1 MSIAQI
7 SFIGIDP
14 AIRNQ
19 EITYVAINDS
29 LHPINNGAGDL
40 EEVLAFVAGQGLAV
54 VGVNAPPRLNQGIMT
69 DPERRA
75 RFDFPPR
82 RGRIGDL
89 RVAEYELLRR
99 GFPASR
105 TPSLAEKTKPWVREG
120 FSLYERLGALGFQP
134 FVAGK
139 EERQVLEVSPEACFW
154 VWLDK
159 EPLTQDTLG
168 GRLQRQMVLYELG
181 MEIPDP
187 MLIFEEVTRH
197 GILQGKLL
205 EDDLCSS
212 SELLA
217 LAVAYTVWVAVNR
230 PQEVSFLGDEDE
242 GHIVVPV
249 KSLRD

>member
-19 EITYVAINDS
+19 EITYAAINDS
-29 LHPINNGAGDL
+29 LHPIANGVGDL
-40 EEVLAFVAGQGLAV
+40 EEVLTFVDGQGLAV

-105 TPSLAEKTKPWVREG
+105 TPSLAEKTKPWVRKG

-134 FVAGK
+134 FVEGR

-154 VWLDK
+154 VWLEK

-168 GRLQRQMVLYELG
+168 GRLQRQMVLYKLG

-197 GILQGKLL
+197 RILQGRML
-205 EDDLCSS
+205 EEHLYSPP
-212 SELLA
+212 ELQA
-217 LAVAYTVWVAVNR
+217 LAVAYTVWAVVNR
-230 PQEVSFLGDEDE
+230 PQEVSFLGDEAE

-249 KSLRD
+249 KSLWD